1 MTIKFILRKTEYELE
16 GTHTVIQALRELG
29 FSNETHLVVRDG
41 EMLTEND
48 VLRDGNTVNLIA
60 VISGG

>member
-1 MTIKFILRKTEYELE
+1 MTIKFILRKNEYALE
-16 GTHTVIQALRELG
+16 GTHTVIQALRALG
-29 FSNETHLVVRDG
+29 FSNETQLVVQDG

-48 VLRDGNTVNLIA
+48 VLRDGDSVKLIA